1 MAPDFRSDPM
11 ESPEGHGV
19 ARRAW
24 DAYRG
29 GMEKAL
35 GPLVRP
41 VAAGVAVDLVGFWVV
56 WHLHGGFEGLQRLG
70 MPRSTIYWNI
80 KKFRTAYGAHPDE
93 YKLAGVKIDP
103 AAYWAVEHK
112 PRNARKR

>member
-11 ESPEGHGV
+11 ETPEGRGV

-24 DAYRG
+24 DAYQG
-29 GMEKAL
+29 GMKKAL

-41 VAAGVAVDLVGFWVV
+41 VAVGQATDLVGFWVV
-56 WHLHGGFEGLQRLG
+56 WHLHGGFEGLERLG

-80 KKFRTAYGAHPDE
+80 KKFRTAYHAHPDE
-93 YKLAGVKIDP
+93 FELPGVTIDP
-103 AAYWAVEHK
+103 AAYWKSWEQS
-112 PRNARKR
+112 RKAKR

>member
-1 MAPDFRSDPM
+1 MTPDFRSDPM
-11 ESPEGHGV
+11 ETPEGKGV

-24 DAYRG
+24 EAYQG
-29 GMEKAL
+29 GVKKAL

-41 VAAGVAVDLVGFWVV
+41 VAVGTAVDLVGFWVV
-56 WHLHGGFEGLQRLG
+56 WHLHGGFEGLQKLG

-93 YKLAGVKIDP
+93 FVMPGIKLDREEYWSTPYKRPGK
-103 AAYWAVEHK
+103 
-112 PRNARKR
+112 